1 MRKNKPLKIIRD
13 VFMNVIAASFI
24 TGRRLRWLIYRLY
37 GCNIQ
42 TKRINPGCIFY
53 SNKIIIGKHTFVNY
67 RCIFDNLEII
77 EIGENCHLAQDV
89 LLAGATH
96 EIGTTERRGG
106 KTYGKSIKIG
116 NGCWLG
122 ARVTVLPG
130 VNIGEGTII
139 AAGSVVIHDCE
150 SNSLYAG
157 VPAKKIKDLPKV
169 SPLNA
174 QTMIIPRNDSIMNKK
189 VAAF

>member
-106 KTYGKSIKIG
+106 KNVWQIYQDRQWMLAGGKSNCI
-116 NGCWLG
+116 
-122 ARVTVLPG
+122 ARRQ
-130 VNIGEGTII
+130 
-139 AAGSVVIHDCE
+139 
-150 SNSLYAG
+150 Y
-157 VPAKKIKDLPKV
+157 
-169 SPLNA
+169 
-174 QTMIIPRNDSIMNKK
+174 R
-189 VAAF
+189 